1 MGIDEIEPGR
11 SAPVSE
17 QARLDVLRFQRLPE
31 QWIVEQVYLSNRK
44 IVGGAPIG
52 VEARRFLL
60 AQCIGCCALGCCFWH
75 NWGPPGRLNAL
86 DPRSARLSGG
96 HGSFMEDI
104 A

>member
-31 QWIVEQVYLSNRK
+31 QRIVEQIYLSNRK

-52 VEARRFLL
+52 VEMRQFLL
-60 AQCIGCCALGCCFWH
+60 AQCIACCALGCCFLHEMGLLEW
-75 NWGPPGRLNAL
+75 LNAI
-86 DPRSARLSGG
+86 DPRSAR
-96 HGSFMEDI
+96 
-104 A
+104 

>member
-31 QWIVEQVYLSNRK
+31 QRIVEQVYLSNRK

-52 VEARRFLL
+52 VEMRQFLL
-60 AQCIGCCALGCCFWH
+60 TQNVRFCSLGCCLLHWM
-75 NWGPPGRLNAL
+75 NLLEGLKAIAPVSLIQWGQRAL
-86 DPRSARLSGG
+86 Y
-96 HGSFMEDI
+96 
-104 A
+104 